1 MRKIGVLIS
10 YKADTDILAK
20 FKEARDMGL
29 GSCQLTMW
37 NDAMFD
43 DEHAKTLLNAVE
55 ETGVQI
61 SGLWAGWDGPCE
73 WNFIAGPVT
82 IGLVPPAYRFARLN
96 TLKKASAFASK
107 IGVDQV
113 ITHVGFLP
121 NSPADPDY
129 IGTIGALKNLCQL
142 MKSRGQYFL
151 FETGQETP
159 VTLLRAIQ
167 DIGTGNVGINLDTG
181 NLILYGMANPLDSLD
196 VFGQYVMNT
205 HIKDGVYPIDG
216 RSLGKEVPAGEGKA
230 NIPAV
235 IRRLEEIG
243 YTGPFTI
250 EREISGEK
258 QIQDILH
265 AKNIILNA

>member
-20 FKEARDMGL
+20 FKEAKNMGL
-29 GSCQLTMW
+29 ESCQLTMW
-37 NDAMFD
+37 NESMFD
-43 DEHAKTLLNAVE
+43 DEHAKILLDTVA

-61 SGLWAGWDGPCE
+61 SALWAGWDGPCE

-82 IGLVPPAYRFARLN
+82 IGLVPAAYRFARLN
-96 TLKKASAFASK
+96 TMKKASLFAEK
-107 IGVDQV
+107 IGVNQV

-129 IGTIGALKNLCQL
+129 IGTIGALKNLCQF
-142 MKSRGQYFL
+142 MKARGQYFL

-167 DIGTGNVGINLDTG
+167 DIGTGNIGINLDTG

-205 HIKDGVYPIDG
+205 HIKDGLYPVDG
-216 RSLGKEVPAGEGKA
+216 RSLGKEVPVGEGKA

-243 YTGPFTI
+243 YTGSFTI

-265 AKNIILNA
+265 AKEIILKA